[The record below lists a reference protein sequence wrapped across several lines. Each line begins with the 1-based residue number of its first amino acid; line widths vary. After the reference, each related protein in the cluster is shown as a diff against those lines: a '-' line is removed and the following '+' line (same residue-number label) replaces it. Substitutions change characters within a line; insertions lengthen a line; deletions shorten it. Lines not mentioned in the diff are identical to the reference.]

1 MTPPSHAHLDTTHIL
16 DECVGEATGCGAFLL
31 PNGHEPLG
39 VRRCLASFALLP
51 PLLVL
56 VLSAATAAEKSF
68 ENSIETLAFTPVST
82 TRWHRLFRQAGSLR
96 RLASAAEQAAPG
108 FR

>member
-82 TRWHRLFRQAGSLR
+82 TRWHRLSASWLSPEASFSMHQA
-96 RLASAAEQAAPG
+96 AAPG
-108 FR
+108 SR